1 MKRAYRMVREG
12 AWGAIRRLAVSGRL
26 LPPVL
31 REMLIARPGLAM
43 ALPRSD
49 LEASMAS
56 TVPTAGVPVTAA
68 KRAKRQVWS
77 PPLPE
82 EFRARLDEALADATD
97 RGYRT
102 NLGLQC
108 WTFMDRVWVRR
119 TNAVHARS
127 QWNLFRYAG
136 AVIPVVAAG
145 AGGSLVGHVHG
156 TAGTV
161 IGWVALIGG
170 LVGAAINAV
179 RPAVEYGVDLRKA
192 AEFEQ
197 LYWDVFNYAMAELPT
212 ADLTAIPAKLTHF
225 AQRMQGIAITSGG
238 SSATSS

>member
-1 MKRAYRMVREG
+1 MVSTGPVAG
-12 AWGAIRRLAVSGRL
+12 A
-26 LPPVL
+26 PVN
-31 REMLIARPGLAM
+31 
-43 ALPRSD
+43 
-49 LEASMAS
+49 
-56 TVPTAGVPVTAA
+56 AA
-68 KRAKRQVWS
+68 KPAKRQSWS
-77 PPLPE
+77 PPSLE
-82 EFRARLDEALADATD
+82 DFRARLDEVLADAGD
-97 RGYRT
+97 RQYRT

-108 WTFMDRVWVRR
+108 WTFMDRVWSRR
-119 TNAVHARS
+119 TSAVRARS

-170 LVGAAINAV
+170 VLGAAINAV

-197 LYWDVFNYAMAELPT
+197 LYWDAFNYAMAELPT
-212 ADLTAIPAKLTHF
+212 ADLTKIPAILNGFT
-225 AQRMQGIAITSGG
+225 QRMQEIAITSGG
-238 SSATSS
+238 SSATAS

>member
-1 MKRAYRMVREG
+1 
-12 AWGAIRRLAVSGRL
+12 
-26 LPPVL
+26 
-31 REMLIARPGLAM
+31 
-43 ALPRSD
+43 
-49 LEASMAS
+49 
-56 TVPTAGVPVTAA
+56 
-68 KRAKRQVWS
+68 
-77 PPLPE
+77 
-82 EFRARLDEALADATD
+82 LDEVLADAGE
-97 RGYRT
+97 RQYRT

-108 WTFMDRVWVRR
+108 WTFMDRVWSRR

-127 QWNLFRYAG
+127 HWNLFRYAG

-170 LVGAAINAV
+170 LLGAAINAV

-212 ADLTAIPAKLTHF
+212 ADLTEIPAILNGFT
-225 AQRMQGIAITSGG
+225 QRMQEIAVTSGG
-238 SSATSS
+238 SSATAS

>member
-1 MKRAYRMVREG
+1 
-12 AWGAIRRLAVSGRL
+12 
-26 LPPVL
+26 
-31 REMLIARPGLAM
+31 
-43 ALPRSD
+43 
-49 LEASMAS
+49 MAS
-56 TVPTAGVPVTAA
+56 TGSAADATVTGA
-68 KRAKRQVWS
+68 KPAKQLPWS
-77 PPLPE
+77 PPSRG
-82 EFRARLDEALADATD
+82 EFTARMNEALAQAGD
-97 RGYRT
+97 RQYRM

-108 WTFMDRVWVRR
+108 WTFMDRVWSRR
-119 TNAVHARS
+119 TNANQARS
-127 QWNLFRYAG
+127 QWNRFRYAG

-156 TAGTV
+156 VAGTV

-212 ADLTAIPAKLTHF
+212 ADATAIPAKLNGF
-225 AQRMQGIAITSGG
+225 SQRMEEIAITSGG